1 MRRVAF
7 AIALLL
13 AGASSPALADFAAGL
28 NAYDRGDY
36 AVAIA
41 AWQPMAEAG
50 DAVAQSNIGVLYD
63 KGYGVP
69 QDYSRAAMWYRRAA
83 EQDYAV
89 AQYNLALLYLAGLGV
104 VQDEVEGFRWLRQAA
119 KQGLAKA
126 QYRLAVHFVNGDG
139 LPTDYARAFV
149 WFTRA
154 ARQGLS
160 HASAGRDYVEQR
172 MNPDEVAIATAVLSE
187 PDATPVADAEPVLST
202 EVPLAAPRAAVAVVN
217 VPVPASTAAAVPK
230 PKPQLDIPA
239 PTTTAPDIME
249 IVPAAG
255 PSGAAAQPTAPR
267 IDKALRRIA
276 PARLDLQ
283 SGG

>member
-1 MRRVAF
+1 
-7 AIALLL
+7 
-13 AGASSPALADFAAGL
+13 
-28 NAYDRGDY
+28 
-36 AVAIA
+36 
-41 AWQPMAEAG
+41 
-50 DAVAQSNIGVLYD
+50 
-63 KGYGVP
+63 
-69 QDYSRAAMWYRRAA
+69 
-83 EQDYAV
+83 
-89 AQYNLALLYLAGLGV
+89 
-104 VQDEVEGFRWLRQAA
+104 
-119 KQGLAKA
+119 
-126 QYRLAVHFVNGDG
+126 
-139 LPTDYARAFV
+139 
-149 WFTRA
+149 
-154 ARQGLS
+154 
-160 HASAGRDYVEQR
+160 